1 MNKKSL
7 ISLSLLLNINQTNIN
22 INIQDFFYQQRINK
36 IKRDISGVSQPLYK
50 TPNTSIPVP
59 YQLMIQQYTI
69 PVQNIRTQQTQLH
82 QPTKKVTPSN
92 KDIQTR

>member
-1 MNKKSL
+1 M
-7 ISLSLLLNINQTNIN
+7 
-22 INIQDFFYQQRINK
+22 
-36 IKRDISGVSQPLYK
+36 SQPLYK
-50 TPNTSIPVP
+50 TPNTSNPVP

-92 KDIQTR
+92 KDIQEVFAIRLNYHNQVLNSIIKDTSPNN